1 MQRVRGTPPIGTGVL
16 CSGAVADPEQDS
28 GAKDVTQVTQVR
40 YPKVDV
46 LPSRVR
52 LRVHAGLDR
61 GRELVLTR
69 GTYVV
74 GKSSGCDLVLSDP
87 MTSRRHLQLVVGDRQ
102 IVCQDLQSTNGTFF
116 DGARFEKIQVPLGA
130 ELAIGDTRLRFLL
143 PRTRVP
149 RSLRGGGDFA
159 SRIAESPGMQAVLE
173 LCRRAAATDAPVLIA
188 GETGTGKEV
197 CAMAIHQASAR
208 RDGPFVVCD
217 LGGLTRNILESEL
230 FGHVRGAFTGAEHD
244 RPGAFVAAGGGTIFI
259 DEVGELELDVQPRLL
274 RALDRHEVKPLGSV
288 AYKKVD
294 VRVIAATQRPLEA
307 DLSAG
312 RFRRDLYHRL
322 AVLPLTVPPLRERRE
337 DLPLLVARFVDE
349 LAHGRRVDV
358 PGETIDLLREY
369 HWPGNAR
376 ELRNAVA
383 RALAVAPDARRLEP
397 HLLGIDVPGFPER
410 LAVDADVP
418 FHEGKEKAV
427 GAWERE
433 YLSGLLRRTSGN
445 VSEAARRSGIDRA
458 HLYRLLRKHGIVE

>member
-1 MQRVRGTPPIGTGVL
+1 MV
-16 CSGAVADPEQDS
+16 CSRPVADEEQEG
-28 GAKDVTQVTQVR
+28 GANEVTQVTQVR

-69 GTYVV
+69 GTYIV

-87 MTSRRHLQLVVGDRQ
+87 MTSRRHLQIVVGDRQ
-102 IVCQDLQSTNGTFF
+102 ILCQDLQSTNGTFF

-149 RSLRGGGDFA
+149 RALRSGGDFGA
-159 SRIAESPGMQAVLE
+159 LIAESPGMQNVVA
-173 LCRRAAATDAPVLIA
+173 LCRRAAASDAPVLIT

-197 CAMAIHQASAR
+197 CAMAIHQASQR

-259 DEVGELELDVQPRLL
+259 DEVGELEFEVQPRLL
-274 RALDRHEVKPLGSV
+274 RALDRRETKPVGG
-288 AYKKVD
+288 AQWQPTD
-294 VRVIAATQRPLEA
+294 TRVIAATNRRLDEEVK
-307 DLSAG
+307 AG
-312 RFRRDLYHRL
+312 RLRSDLYYRL
-322 AVLPLTVPPLRERRE
+322 SVLNVILPPLREHKADIAPLARRFAA
-337 DLPLLVARFVDE
+337 DFRPGRPAE
-349 LAHGRRVDV
+349 LA
-358 PGETIDLLREY
+358 PETLALLEAY
-369 HWPGNAR
+369 DWPGNVR
-376 ELRNAVA
+376 ELRNTIE
-383 RALAVAPDARRLEP
+383 RALAMAPEALRIEP
-397 HLLGIDVPGFPER
+397 HVLGLDLPDVPPLPATG
-410 LAVDADVP
+410 AADLP
-418 FHEGKEKAV
+418 FHEAKERLV

-433 YLSGLLRRTSGN
+433 YLTGLLRRTGGN
-445 VSEAARRSGIDRA
+445 VAAAARRAGIHRA
-458 HLYRLLRKHGIVE
+458 HLYRLLQKHSLASE